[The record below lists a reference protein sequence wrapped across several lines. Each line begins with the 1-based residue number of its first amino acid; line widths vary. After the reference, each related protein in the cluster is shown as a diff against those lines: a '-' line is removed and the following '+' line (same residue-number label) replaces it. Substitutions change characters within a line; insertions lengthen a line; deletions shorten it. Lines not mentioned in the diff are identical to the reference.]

1 MLKKQSQVFLS
12 VLFFCDICIIGTSW
26 LLAYYLRFYG
36 INYPVAEVTPKFYI
50 YLRACAVVMIFGAV
64 CLVYSKMY
72 TPKRISNFKA
82 EIRSIINSNLILW
95 IILTAL
101 TFYFRKY
108 SFSRLHSIYF
118 IALSVSVL
126 IIFRFSVRKTLQILR
141 SKGKNLRRILI
152 IGSGRTAK
160 NLVNKLNRNHGLG
173 LHQIGLI
180 SEFEKHKE
188 INLDIIGN
196 YDDIPDVITK
206 HNVDQVFIALD
217 SNQQSDLAVINKNLA
232 EQMVDLHIVP
242 DVYHT
247 LNINPEIAELD
258 GLPIIVLRQSN
269 VGGWDRVFK
278 RIFDLFV
285 AVCSILIVF
294 PLWIIIPILIK
305 LTSKGPI
312 FFKQER
318 MGLDGKSFQMLKFR
332 SMRIDAEAKTGAV
345 WAKKGDNRTTT
356 IGAFLRK
363 TSLDEIPQLFNV
375 IQGTMSIVGPRP
387 ERPVFIAEF
396 KKQIPN
402 YMLRHKMK
410 AGITGWAQINGW
422 RGNTSLEKRIECDI
436 YYLTHWSI
444 WFDIKIF
451 ILTIFKGFVNPNAY

>member
-12 VLFFCDICIIGTSW
+12 ILFFCDLCLISGSW

-36 INYPVAEVTPKFYI
+36 INYPAAVTTPLFYI
-50 YLRACAVVMIFGAV
+50 YLRACAVVTIFGAF
-64 CLVYSKMY
+64 CLIYSKMY
-72 TPKRISNFKA
+72 TPKRISNFRA
-82 EIRSIINSNLILW
+82 ELRSIFNSNLILW

-108 SFSRLHSIYF
+108 SFSRVHSLYF
-118 IALSVSVL
+118 IALSISTL
-126 IIFRFSVRKTLQILR
+126 IIFRFTVRRTLLYLR

-152 IGSGRTAK
+152 IGSGYTAK
-160 NLVNKLNRNHGLG
+160 NLVIKLNNNHGLG
-173 LHQIGLI
+173 LYQIGLV
-180 SEFEKHKE
+180 SEHEKNKD
-188 INLDIIGN
+188 INLNVIGN
-196 YDDIPDVITK
+196 YPDIPEIIAK
-206 HNVDQVFIALD
+206 YNVDQVFIALD

-278 RIFDLFV
+278 RIFDLVV
-285 AVCSILIVF
+285 ALCSIIVVF
-294 PLWIIIPILIK
+294 PLWIIIPLVIK
-305 LTSKGPI
+305 LTSRGPV

-318 MGLDGKSFQMLKFR
+318 MGLDGKSFHMLKFR
-332 SMRIDAEAKTGAV
+332 SMQVNAESETGAV
-345 WAKKGDNRTTT
+345 WAIKGDARTTK

-387 ERPVFIAEF
+387 ERPVFISEF
-396 KKQIPN
+396 KTQIPN

-410 AGITGWAQINGW
+410 AGITGWAQVNGW